1 MDNPLRNFGVTMVQL
16 QSFFNAVFRYTC
28 LFHNKFLLKYNISA
42 FVSYEIKKL
51 RLVLPGS
58 FNYFQK
64 AAKLTI
70 TLNILL
76 PLISVGIASTQHSPG
91 LSICLGE
98 DYKNF
103 FSSQLKMCNYNN
115 PIGNNA
121 CKLFF
126 VLQLI
131 LMSNLIDI
139 YCVYFIS
146 KKINSQTEV
155 AKSIIGENAY
165 ISRKKYVDHT
175 FFFTFCSIQTNSLE
189 WLLYLGSLDWDYCKV
204 VSSRPVYYS
213 IFNSLGIRSQ
223 YICIKFPLHKQSK
236 NAWVRY

>member
-1 MDNPLRNFGVTMVQL
+1 MRMSRHSQALRNFGVTMVQL

-28 LFHNKFLLKYNISA
+28 LFHNKFLLKYSISP
-42 FVSYEIKKL
+42 FVSYEIKKV
-51 RLVLPGS
+51 RLILSGS

-64 AAKLTI
+64 AAKLSI

-76 PLISVGIASTQHSPG
+76 PLISAGIASTQNSPG

-98 DYKNF
+98 GYKNF
-103 FSSQLKMCNYNN
+103 FSARLKMCNYNN

-139 YCVYFIS
+139 YCTYFIS
-146 KKINSQTEV
+146 KSINSQTEV
-155 AKSIIGENAY
+155 ARSIIGENAY

-175 FFFTFCSIQTNSLE
+175 YIFTFCFIQTNNLE
-189 WLLYLGSLDWDYCKV
+189 WLLYLGSLDWD
-204 VSSRPVYYS
+204 
-213 IFNSLGIRSQ
+213 
-223 YICIKFPLHKQSK
+223 
-236 NAWVRY
+236 